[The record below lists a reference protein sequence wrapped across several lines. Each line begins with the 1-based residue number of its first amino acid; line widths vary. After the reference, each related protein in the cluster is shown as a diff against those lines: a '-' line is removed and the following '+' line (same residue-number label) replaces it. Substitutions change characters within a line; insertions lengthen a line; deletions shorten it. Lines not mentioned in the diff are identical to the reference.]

1 MTNSTS
7 SLIASRGIRA
17 FVDGLVSVIL
27 PAYLIDQGY
36 SAFQV
41 GALVTATLLGSAIL
55 TLTIGLR
62 CFRQTPTRV
71 LLWLTGLMALTGIG
85 FSTITWFWGLFIIG
99 AIGTMNPSSGDVSP
113 FLPLEQAL
121 LPLTTTDERRTVVFA
136 RYAMGGGFVIQS
148 MLVLWLGRRFDLS
161 TARIVI
167 PRHSSQVPVEQ
178 LQTSGIYCATTRATR
193 C

>member
-62 CFRQTPTRV
+62 GFRQTPTRL

-85 FSTITWFWGLFIIG
+85 FATITWFWALFIIG

-121 LPLTTTDERRTVVFA
+121 LPHTTTDERRTVVFA

-167 PRHSSQVPVEQ
+167 PRHS
-178 LQTSGIYCATTRATR
+178 
-193 C
+193 

>member
-62 CFRQTPTRV
+62 GFRQTPTRL

-85 FSTITWFWGLFIIG
+85 FATITWFWGLFIMG

-167 PRHSSQVPVEQ
+167 PRHSSQVPVAR
-178 LQTSGIYCATTRATR
+178 T
-193 C
+193 